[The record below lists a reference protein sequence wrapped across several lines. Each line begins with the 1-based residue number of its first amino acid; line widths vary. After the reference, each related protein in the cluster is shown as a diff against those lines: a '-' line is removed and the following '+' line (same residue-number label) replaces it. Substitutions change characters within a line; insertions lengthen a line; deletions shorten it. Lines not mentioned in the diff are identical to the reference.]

1 MPYTNQNNK
10 FDLKQD
16 SFTLLIIALISFTQS
31 LAINGLYVPHGFL
44 SGGISGLS
52 LLIHYTT
59 GLPAWIFIVLLNI
72 PIMIIGWKFM
82 KGKFIIFSMLAT
94 VLFSVSFAL
103 TADFSLHV
111 ENPIISGLA
120 GAAILGI
127 TGAPVIKRGA
137 TLGGTDVL
145 SLILS
150 RKYSIQMGTFS
161 IMFNLFIMS
170 MLIVFSS
177 LELALMSMLA
187 MFISNTAF
195 NYALQGLNR
204 SNTVFIISD
213 KWEEIAPHV
222 LKELHRGVTYIPA
235 KGAFT
240 GQDRMVV
247 YCIVKTTE
255 LSLLRRIVRSYDEN
269 ALFSIIET
277 KEVVGR
283 GFGALN

>member
-1 MPYTNQNNK
+1 MPYTLDNK

-16 SFTLLIIALISFTQS
+16 SLTLVTIALVSFIQS

-59 GLPAWIFIVLLNI
+59 GLPGWMFILLLNI
-72 PIMIIGWKFM
+72 PVMAVGWKFM
-82 KGKFIIFSMLAT
+82 KGKFIIFSIFAT
-94 VLFSVSFAL
+94 VVFSGAFAL
-103 TADFSLHV
+103 TSGFSLNV

-120 GAAILGI
+120 GAAILGV
-127 TGAPVIKRGA
+127 TGAPVVRRGA
-137 TLGGTDVL
+137 SLGGTDVL

-150 RKYSIQMGTFS
+150 RKYSIPMGTFN

-170 MLIVFSS
+170 MLVFASS

-187 MFISNTAF
+187 MFVSNTAF
-195 NYALQGLNR
+195 NYAIRGLNR
-204 SNTVFIISD
+204 TNTVFIISD
-213 KWEEIAPHV
+213 KWEEIAPNV

-240 GQDRMVV
+240 GKDRILV

-255 LSLLRRIVRSYDEN
+255 LAHLRRIVRTYDES

-277 KEVVGR
+277 KEVLGR

>member
-1 MPYTNQNNK
+1 MPQTTVSNK
-10 FDLKQD
+10 FDLRQD
-16 SFTLLIIALISFTQS
+16 SFTLLVIALVSFVQS

-52 LLIHYTT
+52 ILIHYTT
-59 GLPAWIFIVLLNI
+59 GLPGWLFILLLNV
-72 PIMIIGWKFM
+72 PILIIGWINM
-82 KGKFIIFSMLAT
+82 KGKFILFSILAT
-94 VLFSVSFAL
+94 LLFSASFAL
-103 TADFSLHV
+103 TSGFSFHV

-127 TGAPVIKRGA
+127 TGAPVVKRGA
-137 TLGGTDVL
+137 SLGGTDVL

-150 RKYSIQMGTFS
+150 RKYSIPMGTFN
-161 IMFNLFIMS
+161 ILFNLFIMS
-170 MLIVFSS
+170 MLVAVNS

-187 MFISNTAF
+187 MFVSNTAF
-195 NYALQGLNR
+195 NYAMRGLNR
-204 SNTVFIISD
+204 TNTVFIISD

-222 LKELHRGVTYIPA
+222 LNELHRGVTYIPA

-240 GQDRMVV
+240 GKDRILV

-255 LSLLRRIVRSYDEN
+255 LSVLRRIVKTFDEN

>member
-1 MPYTNQNNK
+1 MPYTPLNDK
-10 FDLKQD
+10 FDFKQD
-16 SFTLLIIALISFTQS
+16 SFTLLTIALISFVQS

-59 GLPAWIFIVLLNI
+59 GLPGWIFIVLLNI
-72 PIMIIGWKFM
+72 PVMIVGWKFM
-82 KGKFIIFSMLAT
+82 RGKFIIFSILAT
-94 VLFSVSFAL
+94 VLFSLSFAL
-103 TADFSLHV
+103 TEGFSLNV

-127 TGAPVIKRGA
+127 TGAPVVKRGA
-137 TLGGTDVL
+137 SLGGMDVL
-145 SLILS
+145 ALILS
-150 RKYSIQMGTFS
+150 RKYSFPMGTFN

-170 MLIVFSS
+170 MLVIFSS

-195 NYALQGLNR
+195 NYAMQGLNR

-213 KWEEIAPHV
+213 KWEQIAPTV

-240 GQDRMVV
+240 GKDRILV

-255 LSLLRRIVRSYDEN
+255 LSALRRIVKTCDEN